1 MIISYFLTLLPIKKR
16 EENVL
21 TVDVI
26 ADSSQY
32 GWKYF
37 DAESS
42 PIVKKE
48 KAEIKTIL
56 MLTNELGFFF

>member
-1 MIISYFLTLLPIKKR
+1 M

-21 TVDVI
+21 TVDVT
-26 ADSSQY
+26 ADNSQY

-42 PIVKKE
+42 PILKKRL
-48 KAEIKTIL
+48 KLKQSSCSL
-56 MLTNELGFFF
+56 MN

>member
-1 MIISYFLTLLPIKKR
+1 MGGSQDSNQGI
-16 EENVL
+16 
-21 TVDVI
+21 VDVT

-42 PIVKKE
+42 PSNDYILRYTENTNV
-48 KAEIKTIL
+48 EIFL
-56 MLTNELGFFF
+56 EMLHNNHSS

>member
-1 MIISYFLTLLPIKKR
+1 M

-21 TVDVI
+21 TVDVT
-26 ADSSQY
+26 ADNSQY

-42 PIVKKE
+42 PILKKE
-48 KAEIKTIL
+48 KVEIKTIL
-56 MLTNELGFFF
+56 MLTNELSFFLK